1 MNAGLIRRFCPAS
14 VVLDE
19 NHRQP
24 ISQPIPSHGVI
35 MDLPESQVDSFIVK
49 LWTEAAGGSSGD
61 RVEPVLWHGHITHVS
76 DGARRYLKDLDEIKV
91 FIEPYL
97 AEMGVDIGRRRR
109 RLKDWLKRF
118 TIHPAGNE

>member
-1 MNAGLIRRFCPAS
+1 
-14 VVLDE
+14 
-19 NHRQP
+19 
-24 ISQPIPSHGVI
+24 

-49 LWTEAAGGSSGD
+49 LWTEAAGGNGD
-61 RVEPVLWHGHITHVS
+61 RAERVKWHGHITHVP
-76 DGARRYLKDLDEIKV
+76 DGARRYFKDLDEIKV

-97 AEMGVDIGRRRR
+97 AEMGVDVGKRR